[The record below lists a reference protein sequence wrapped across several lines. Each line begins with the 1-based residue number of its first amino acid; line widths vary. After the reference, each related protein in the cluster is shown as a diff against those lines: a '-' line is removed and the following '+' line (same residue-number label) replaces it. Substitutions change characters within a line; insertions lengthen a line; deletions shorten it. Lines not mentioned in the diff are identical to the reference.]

1 MAAPAADLQEAA
13 GFVRDVLG
21 QLRPEEPEDPGA
33 VAAGMLAGPEVL
45 DRPYLYVLGLAD
57 VYIEC
62 GRVMD
67 GVHLKRKMKDMKFD
81 R

>member
-1 MAAPAADLQEAA
+1 MSIKKGKAYNPDRAIRLAEDAAVQT
-13 GFVRDVLG
+13 GWK
-21 QLRPEEPEDPGA
+21 
-33 VAAGMLAGPEVL
+33 
-45 DRPYLYVLGLAD
+45 DRAYVLGLAD